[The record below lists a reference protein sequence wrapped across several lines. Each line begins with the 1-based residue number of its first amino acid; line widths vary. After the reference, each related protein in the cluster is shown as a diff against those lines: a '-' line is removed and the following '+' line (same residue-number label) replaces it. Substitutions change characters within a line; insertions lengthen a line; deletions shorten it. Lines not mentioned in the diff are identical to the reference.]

1 MHRISRALGR
11 KAVLQVGISA
21 GRVPPVAR
29 EPTLPNLVGFAS
41 LATIDFTGVPDVG
54 TSELGATFGR

>member
-1 MHRISRALGR
+1 MHWISRALGR
-11 KAVLQVGISA
+11 KAVLQVGVSA
-21 GRVPPVAR
+21 GSIPPVAR
-29 EPTLPNLVGFAS
+29 EPTLPNFVGLAS